1 MMSCDECF
9 SMLKEK
15 LVSPSMRYCYEKNE
29 KLEISQPEKCEAIF
43 FAKESNKTYRM

>member
-1 MMSCDECF
+1 MSCDECF

-29 KLEISQPEKCEAIF
+29 KLEMRQPEKSEAIF
-43 FAKESNKTYRM
+43 LLKS